1 MLTGAKSQGT
11 EQCSV
16 WLDGLLGRGGAAA
29 ESSARVAAAAA
40 AAGEEARR
48 GYFHDPI
55 SIREAKLF
63 MPSA

>member
-1 MLTGAKSQGT
+1 MLTGAKSQAT

-16 WLDGLLGRGGAAA
+16 WLDGLLGRGGASA
-29 ESSARVAAAAA
+29 ESPARVAAAAA
-40 AAGEEARR
+40 AGEEVRR